1 MIFKDYL
8 LENIE
13 NIKSLFLN
21 SFVNKIMEL
30 SKSDYILYFSKNKEY
45 GLVLSI
51 NNNEPFL
58 KVINQKF
65 NFSLQ
70 SNFLNRLKNRFMNSY
85 LIDVKLCNDDNIVSF
100 DFIKTT
106 DTYDKYHF
114 TLIFE
119 LFKANSNLIIIE
131 SNKVIEAFRYRS
143 LDTKRPI
150 INGLIYEYPIKV
162 ETYKEFKDKD
172 INNINS
178 YIDQLETNYLK
189 EKYQTVI
196 SSLKRKRKTIFN
208 KIEKL
213 KIEKANAID
222 AYKYKEYGDYILL
235 NQDEIHKGDTH
246 FNYYDLDIPL
256 KTDLTSIENSQHYYK
271 LYKKA
276 KTSLSLLDNYIN
288 SSKQELDYIDGI
300 LSIFKFY
307 NEDDYLEL
315 IDELNKK
322 KIIKLRVK
330 IPPKLN
336 KNAAKPYYF
345 FINDTKIAFG
355 KNAKQNNELT
365 FHLANKDCYFA
376 HIKDYSGA
384 HILIYSNNPTDKE
397 IEIALELALVL
408 SNKEDGDVYYTNIKN
423 VKKTQVL
430 GKVNLLKYETYH
442 INKIKDD
449 INKLISNAKRF

>member
-8 LENIE
+8 LENIS
-13 NIKSLFLN
+13 NIKDLFLN
-21 SFVNKIMEL
+21 SFVNKIMEV

-70 SNFLNRLKNRFMNSY
+70 SNFLNRLKNRLMNSY
-85 LIDVKLCNDDNIVSF
+85 LIDAKLCNDDNIVAF

-150 INGLIYEYPIKV
+150 INGLIYEYPTKV
-162 ETYKEFKDKD
+162 DVYKEFRDKD
-172 INNINS
+172 VNNIDS
-178 YIDQLETNYLK
+178 YIDQLEANYLK

-196 SSLKRKRKTIFN
+196 SSLKRKRKTIYN

-213 KIEKANAID
+213 KIEKANATE

-235 NQDEIHKGDTH
+235 NQDEIHKGDTR
-246 FNYYDLDIPL
+246 FNYYGIDIPL

-288 SSKQELDYIDGI
+288 SSKLELDYIDEI
-300 LSIFKFY
+300 LSISKFY

-315 IDELNKK
+315 IDDLNKK

-365 FHLANKDCYFA
+365 FHLANKDCYFV

-408 SNKEDGDVYYTNIKN
+408 SNKVDGDVYFTTIKN

-449 INKLISNAKRF
+449 INKLINNAKRF

>member
-70 SNFLNRLKNRFMNSY
+70 SNFLNRLKNRLMNSY

-178 YIDQLETNYLK
+178 YVDQLETNYLK

-365 FHLANKDCYFA
+365 FHLANKDCYFV

-408 SNKEDGDVYYTNIKN
+408 SNKEDGDIYYTNIKN

>member
-70 SNFLNRLKNRFMNSY
+70 SNFLNRLKNRLMNSY

-162 ETYKEFKDKD
+162 ETYKDFKDKD

-365 FHLANKDCYFA
+365 FHLANKDCYFV

-397 IEIALELALVL
+397 IEIALELALIL

>member
-70 SNFLNRLKNRFMNSY
+70 SNFLNRLKNRLMNSY

-235 NQDEIHKGDTH
+235 NQDEIQKGDTH

-307 NEDDYLEL
+307 NENDYLEL

>member
-21 SFVNKIMEL
+21 SFINKIMEL

-70 SNFLNRLKNRFMNSY
+70 SNFLNRLKNRLMNSY

-172 INNINS
+172 INNIDS

-235 NQDEIHKGDTH
+235 NQDKIHKGDTH

>member
-70 SNFLNRLKNRFMNSY
+70 SNFLNRLKNRLMNSY

-196 SSLKRKRKTIFN
+196 SSLTRKRKTIFN

>member
-70 SNFLNRLKNRFMNSY
+70 SNFLNRLKNRLMNSY

>member
-70 SNFLNRLKNRFMNSY
+70 SNFLNRLKNRLMNSY

-384 HILIYSNNPTDKE
+384 HILIYSNNPTDKA

>member
-70 SNFLNRLKNRFMNSY
+70 SNFLNRLKNRLMNSY

-213 KIEKANAID
+213 KIEKAIAID

>member
-384 HILIYSNNPTDKE
+384 HILIYSNNPTDKA

>member
-70 SNFLNRLKNRFMNSY
+70 SNFLNRLKNRLMNSY

-336 KNAAKPYYF
+336 KNAAKPYCF